1 MVQNI
6 LGNGIDIPLLGLRE
20 ASREVEGDLHELFTD
35 ECYKIFNCFLLSTS
49 QVNFFLTLYKSLN
62 VRLHRNAQNK
72 REIKFIA
79 QNPFLHLL
87 SNFIAH
93 TQFIFNCTRVN

>member
-35 ECYKIFNCFLLSTS
+35 ECYKIANCFLLSTS
-49 QVNFFLTLYKSLN
+49 QVNYFSMLYKLLN
-62 VRLHRNAQNK
+62 VRLHINAQNK
-72 REIKFIA
+72 KRNESFCTKSFFALTFKF
-79 QNPFLHLL
+79 
-87 SNFIAH
+87 
-93 TQFIFNCTRVN
+93 

>member
-35 ECYKIFNCFLLSTS
+35 ECYKIANCFLLSTS
-49 QVNFFLTLYKSLN
+49 QVNYFSMLYKLLN
-62 VRLHRNAQNK
+62 VRLHINAQNK
-72 REIKFIA
+72 KRKKSFCTKSFFALTFKF
-79 QNPFLHLL
+79 
-87 SNFIAH
+87 
-93 TQFIFNCTRVN
+93 

>member
-35 ECYKIFNCFLLSTS
+35 ESYKIANCFLLSTS
-49 QVNFFLTLYKSLN
+49 QVNYFCMLYKSLN
-62 VRLHRNAQNK
+62 VRLHKNAQNK
-72 REIKFIA
+72 RKIKF
-79 QNPFLHLL
+79 FLHKIL
-87 SNFIAH
+87 F
-93 TQFIFNCTRVN
+93 CT